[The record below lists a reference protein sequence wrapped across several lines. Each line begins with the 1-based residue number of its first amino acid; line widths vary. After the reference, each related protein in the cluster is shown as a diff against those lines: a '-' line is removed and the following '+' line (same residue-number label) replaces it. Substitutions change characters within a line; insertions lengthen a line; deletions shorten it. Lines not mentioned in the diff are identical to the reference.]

1 MTEQAPHMNSD
12 LEERFK
18 RLSNR
23 SAEDSFFE
31 TVGGAMIRYKEEV
44 SKEAEQWKNAYN
56 TEKAKNEYLVKLL
69 EQNGISVPDF
79 SLGVPPSIPAITK
92 NRKNALSLP
101 SKLDTERS
109 QKFFKKALDRNYMQI
124 VNGKIGWVGTGD
136 RGTNSQLAYFC
147 GRIYNYENSVNGNV
161 GENFPESELCEF
173 FGLKRLYGLLTQVYD
188 SKKKQSW
195 RSKIDDLF
203 DDID

>member
-23 SAEDSFFE
+23 SAEDSFFD

-44 SKEAEQWKNAYN
+44 SEEAEQWKNAYN

-69 EQNGISVPDF
+69 TQNGISVPDF

-173 FGLKRLYGLLTQVYD
+173 LGLKRLYCLLTQVYD

>member
-23 SAEDSFFE
+23 SAEDSFFD

-44 SKEAEQWKNAYN
+44 SKEGEQWKNAYN

-173 FGLKRLYGLLTQVYD
+173 FGLKRLYSLLTQDYD

>member
-23 SAEDSFFE
+23 SAEEEFLDA
-31 TVGGAMIRYKEEV
+31 VGGAMIRYKEEV

-79 SLGVPPSIPAITK
+79 SLGVPPSIPEDAVK
-92 NRKNALSLP
+92 N
-101 SKLDTERS
+101 
-109 QKFFKKALDRNYMQI
+109 KKTL
-124 VNGKIGWVGTGD
+124 
-136 RGTNSQLAYFC
+136 
-147 GRIYNYENSVNGNV
+147 
-161 GENFPESELCEF
+161 
-173 FGLKRLYGLLTQVYD
+173 
-188 SKKKQSW
+188 
-195 RSKIDDLF
+195 
-203 DDID
+203 

>member
-1 MTEQAPHMNSD
+1 MTEQAPHINSD
-12 LEERFK
+12 WNERLK
-18 RLSNR
+18 RLANR
-23 SAEDSFFE
+23 SVKDRFFDS
-31 TVGGAMIRYKEEV
+31 VGAAMIIYEEEV
-44 SKEAEQWKNAYN
+44 SKEFEELKNAYN

-101 SKLDTERS
+101 PKLDTERS

-147 GRIYNYENSVNGNV
+147 GRIYGS
-161 GENFPESELCEF
+161 PDISR
-173 FGLKRLYGLLTQVYD
+173 GL
-188 SKKKQSW
+188 S
-195 RSKIDDLF
+195 I
-203 DDID
+203 

>member
-23 SAEDSFFE
+23 SAEDCFFD

-44 SKEAEQWKNAYN
+44 SKEAEHWKNAYN

>member
-23 SAEDSFFE
+23 SAEDCFFD
-31 TVGGAMIRYKEEV
+31 TVGGVMIRYKEEV

>member
-1 MTEQAPHMNSD
+1 MTEQAPHMDSD

-18 RLSNR
+18 RLANR
-23 SAEDSFFE
+23 SAEERFFD
-31 TVGGAMIRYKEEV
+31 TVGAATINFVEEA

-56 TEKAKNEYLVKLL
+56 TVRAQNEYLVKLL
-69 EQNGISVPDF
+69 KQNGIPVPDF
-79 SLGVPPSIPAITK
+79 SLGVPPSIPTITK
-92 NRKNALSLP
+92 NRKNALFLP
-101 SKLDTERS
+101 PILDTERS
-109 QKFFKKALDRNYMQI
+109 QKFFKKALDCNYMQI

-136 RGTNSQLAYFC
+136 KGTNTQLAYFC
-147 GRIYNYENSVNGNV
+147 GRIYNYENSINGNV
-161 GENFPESELCEF
+161 GENFPEIELCNF
-173 FGLKRLYGLLTQVYD
+173 FGVKRLYFLLTQVYS

>member
-23 SAEDSFFE
+23 SAEDSFFD

-44 SKEAEQWKNAYN
+44 SNEAEQWKNAYN

-173 FGLKRLYGLLTQVYD
+173 FGLKRLYSLLTQVYD